1 MPTSPLVPLTLV
13 SSRFEGQVLVAR
25 LGAEGIV
32 AAVRG
37 GESPYPLPG
46 PVEVLV
52 EADRAG
58 DARELLAADADPDAP
73 PGDPPG

>member
-13 SSRFEGQVLVAR
+13 SSRFEGQVVVAR

-32 AAVRG
+32 AALRG

-58 DARELLAADADPDAP
+58 DARALLAAEAESPAGSP
-73 PGDPPG
+73 EG

>member
-1 MPTSPLVPLTLV
+1 MPASPLVPLTLV
-13 SSRFEGQVLVAR
+13 GSRFEGQVLVAR

-32 AAVRG
+32 ATLRG

-52 EADRAG
+52 EADRAR
-58 DARELLAADADPDAP
+58 DAQELLLLDQAFPEAD
-73 PGDPPG
+73 